1 MQAVDNL
8 LAALMGRKDC
18 FASNLFAVDVPKC
31 DYYFPL
37 DKMFLDYFA
46 EEAGNDSLRAL
57 SMMATLY
64 LSVLHCG
71 FPQSLLRSS
80 VTFLREN
87 ISLPSFDCTHYER
100 LYARL
105 TTDNRTTL
113 PLFEDVGKIV
123 LKEVSRLDIYDAF
136 DFITNGY

>member
-18 FASNLFAVDVPKC
+18 FSSNLFAVDVPKC

>member
-8 LAALMGRKDC
+8 LAALMGSKDC
-18 FASNLFAVDVPKC
+18 FSSNLFAVDVPKC

>member
-1 MQAVDNL
+1 
-8 LAALMGRKDC
+8 MGRKDC
-18 FASNLFAVDVPKC
+18 FSSNLFAVDVPKC

>member
-1 MQAVDNL
+1 
-8 LAALMGRKDC
+8 MGRKDC
-18 FASNLFAVDVPKC
+18 FSSNLFAVDVPKC

-136 DFITNGY
+136 DFITNGF